1 MTNRKNFFKINL
13 VVEMNV
19 EFELGNLKF
28 EWDSNKDE
36 KNFEKHGLKFKLAA
50 RVFLDK
56 NRYKE
61 KDEFHSLD
69 ENRIITIGLVR
80 KVLTVVYT
88 ERGEKIR
95 IISARRATKSEEE
108 KYYGQFNYH

>member
-1 MTNRKNFFKINL
+1 
-13 VVEMNV
+13 MNV

-28 EWDSNKDE
+28 KLDDDKD
-36 KNFEKHGLKFKLAA
+36 KINFAKHGLKFKLEA

-69 ENRIITIGLVR
+69 EDRIITIGLVQ
-80 KVLTVVYT
+80 KVLTLVYT
-88 ERGEKIR
+88 ERGEKYR
-95 IISARRATKSEEE
+95 IISA
-108 KYYGQFNYH
+108 

>member
-1 MTNRKNFFKINL
+1 MIGLK
-13 VVEMNV
+13 VEY
-19 EFELGNLKF
+19 ELCDLKF
-28 EWDSNKDE
+28 EWDSDKDK

-88 ERGEKIR
+88 ERGDRNR
-95 IISARRATKSEEE
+95 IISARRATKSEEA
-108 KYYGQFNYH
+108 KYYGQFNYY